1 MKQNYFQEFLHY
13 TILNVLGMIG
23 LSCYILADT
32 FFVSKGLGVNGLAAL
47 NIAIPAYSF
56 INGTGLMLGIGG
68 ATRFSIFS
76 SRNQRTET
84 RHIFTETI
92 LTGIVFS
99 ALFVILGLFFT
110 APIATLL
117 GADAETFEMT
127 ITYIRILFLF
137 APAFILNNVLNNF
150 VRNDGNP
157 KIAMLAM
164 LIGSLTN
171 IVLDYVFIFPFK
183 LGIFGA
189 AIATGIAPIV
199 GIAILST
206 HIFSKKSHLRF
217 QPEMLRLKEIAFT
230 LALGIP
236 SLITEIASGVV
247 MIVFNLL
254 ILRLEG
260 NVGVAAYGII
270 ANIAL
275 VIIAIY
281 NGIGQGMQPL
291 LSRFYGSS
299 DKLGLKSILKY
310 GALTE
315 LIVSFLLYIIIV
327 RFAAPITSIF
337 NSEQNILLQ
346 SIAEQGLKFY
356 FLAIPFA
363 GANIILAT
371 YFTSNEQALPAQIVS
386 ILRGLVLII
395 PTAFLMAKFAGTL
408 GVWCSYPI
416 TEAIVTSLAIILLTK
431 THKLKAS

>member
-1 MKQNYFQEFLHY
+1 MRQNYFQEFLHY
-13 TILNVLGMIG
+13 AILNVLGMIG

-32 FFVSKGLGVNGLAAL
+32 FFISKGLGVNGLAAL

-68 ATRFSIFS
+68 ATRFSIFA
-76 SRNQRTET
+76 SRNQEADT
-84 RHIFTETI
+84 RCIFTETI
-92 LTGIVFS
+92 LTGVLFS
-99 ALFVILGLFFT
+99 AIFIMLGLFFT
-110 APIATLL
+110 APIASLL
-117 GADAETFEMT
+117 GADTETFGMT
-127 ITYIRILFLF
+127 VTYIRILFLF

-157 KIAMLAM
+157 KISMLAM

-171 IVLDYVFIFPFK
+171 IVLDYVFIFPFQ

-199 GIAILST
+199 GIGILST
-206 HIFSKKSHLRF
+206 HIFSQKSHLRF
-217 QPEMLRLKEIAFT
+217 QPEILRIKEIAFT

-236 SLITEIASGVV
+236 SLVTEIASGVV

-260 NVGVAAYGII
+260 NVGVAAYGIV

-275 VIIAIY
+275 VIISIY

-310 GALTE
+310 GVLTE
-315 LIVSFLLYIIIV
+315 LIVSLLLYIAIIQ
-327 RFAAPITSIF
+327 FAAPITSIF
-337 NSEQNILLQ
+337 NSEQNALLQ
-346 SIAEQGLKFY
+346 IIAEQGLKLY

-371 YFTSNEQALPAQIVS
+371 YFTSNERALPAQIVS

-395 PTAFLMAKFAGTL
+395 PIAFLMAELAGTL

-416 TEAIVTSLAIILLTK
+416 TEAIVTLIAIGLLVK
-431 THKLKAS
+431 THKHES

>member
-1 MKQNYFQEFLHY
+1 MKQNYFREFRHY
-13 TILNVLGMIG
+13 TILNILGMIG

-56 INGTGLMLGIGG
+56 ISGTGLMLGIGG

-84 RHIFTETI
+84 KRIFTETL
-92 LTGIVFS
+92 LTGITFS
-99 ALFVILGLFFT
+99 IVFVILGLFFT
-110 APIATLL
+110 EPIAYLL
-117 GADAETFEMT
+117 GADTKTFEMT
-127 ITYIRILFLF
+127 FTYIRILFLF
-137 APAFILNNVLNNF
+137 APAFILNNMLNNF

-157 KIAMLAM
+157 KISMFAM

-171 IVLDYVFIFPFK
+171 IILDYVFIFPFK

-189 AIATGIAPIV
+189 AIATGIAPLV

-206 HIFSKKSHLRF
+206 HIFSKKCNLKLQLEKPRV
-217 QPEMLRLKEIAFT
+217 KEIAFT
-230 LALGIP
+230 IALGLP
-236 SLITEIASGVV
+236 SLVTEIASGVV

-254 ILRLEG
+254 LLRLEG

-291 LSRFYGSS
+291 LSRFYGST
-299 DKLGLKSILKY
+299 DKIGLKSVFRY
-310 GALTE
+310 GIITE
-315 LIVSFLLYIIIV
+315 LFISLLIYMILFQ
-327 RFAAPITSIF
+327 FATPITSIF
-337 NSEQNILLQ
+337 NSEQNHLLQ
-346 SIAEQGLKFY
+346 KIAERGLKIY

-371 YFTSNEQALPAQIVS
+371 YFTSNERSLPAQIVS
-386 ILRGLVLII
+386 ILRGLILII
-395 PTAFLMAKFAGTL
+395 PIAFLTAKLAGTIGL
-408 GVWCSYPI
+408 WCSYPI
-416 TEAIVTSLAIILLTK
+416 TEALVTGIAVGIFLFIRK
-431 THKLKAS
+431 K

>member
-13 TILNVLGMIG
+13 TFLNVLGMIG

-76 SRNQRTET
+76 SRNLITDT
-84 RHIFTETI
+84 RRIFTETI
-92 LTGIVFS
+92 LTGAFFS
-99 ALFVILGLFFT
+99 AVFFILGLFFT
-110 APIATLL
+110 APIASLL

-127 ITYIRILFLF
+127 VTYIRILFLF

-157 KIAMLAM
+157 KISMLAM
-164 LIGSLTN
+164 LTGSLTN
-171 IVLDYVFIFPFK
+171 IVLDYVFIFPFQ

-217 QPEMLRLKEIAFT
+217 KPEILRIKEIAFT
-230 LALGIP
+230 LALGVP
-236 SLITEIASGVV
+236 SLVTEIASGVV
-247 MIVFNLL
+247 MIIFNLL

-299 DKLGLKSILKY
+299 DKLGLKAILKY
-310 GALTE
+310 GILTE
-315 LIVSFLLYIIIV
+315 LVVSLFIYISITQ
-327 RFAAPITSIF
+327 FSAPIASIF
-337 NSEQNILLQ
+337 NSEHNTHLQ
-346 SIAEQGLKFY
+346 IIAEQGLKIY

-371 YFTSNEQALPAQIVS
+371 YFTSKEQALPAQIIS
-386 ILRGLVLII
+386 ILRGFVLII
-395 PTAFLMAKFAGTL
+395 PIAFLLAELAGTL

-416 TEAIVTSLAIILLTK
+416 TEAIVALIAIILLVM
-431 THKLKAS
+431 THKHKS

>member
-68 ATRFSIFS
+68 ATRFSIFA
-76 SRNQRTET
+76 SRDQATDT
-84 RHIFTETI
+84 RRIFTETI
-92 LTGIVFS
+92 LTGVFFS
-99 ALFVILGLFFT
+99 VVFVILGLFFT
-110 APIATLL
+110 APIASLL
-117 GADAETFEMT
+117 GADTETFEMT
-127 ITYIRILFLF
+127 VTYIRILFLF
-137 APAFILNNVLNNF
+137 APAFILNNMLNNF

-157 KIAMLAM
+157 KISMLAM
-164 LIGSLTN
+164 LLGSLTN
-171 IVLDYVFIFPFK
+171 IVLDYVFIFPFQ

-199 GIAILST
+199 GIGILST
-206 HIFSKKSHLRF
+206 HIFSRKNHLRF
-217 QPEMLRLKEIAFT
+217 QPEMLRIKEIAFT

-236 SLITEIASGVV
+236 SLVTEIASGVV

-260 NVGVAAYGII
+260 NVGVAAYGIV

-275 VIIAIY
+275 VIISIY

-291 LSRFYGSS
+291 LSRFYGNS
-299 DKLGLKSILKY
+299 DKLGLKSVLKY
-310 GALTE
+310 GVLTE
-315 LIVSFLLYIIIV
+315 LIVSLLLYVIIIL
-327 RFAAPITSIF
+327 FAAPIASIF
-337 NSEQNILLQ
+337 NSEQNALLQ
-346 SIAEQGLKFY
+346 NIAEQGLKLY

-371 YFTSNEQALPAQIVS
+371 YFTSNERALPAQIVS

-395 PTAFLMAKFAGTL
+395 PIAFLMAELAGTL

-416 TEAIVTSLAIILLTK
+416 TEAIVTLIAIGLLVK
-431 THKLKAS
+431 THKHES